1 MTTLFTIPESKLTVD
16 ATHYM
21 RELSTQTLFNHLMR
35 TYAFGCIIAQK
46 NDLKLDMEL
55 FYLGAILHDLGL
67 TNMFKDKENTF
78 EKVGGEAA
86 CKFLVQHGYPI
97 EKAEI
102 VQKAI
107 ELHATVEA
115 EKNQPEI
122 ALVHMG
128 AMVDAGIRIDLLP
141 KDLVQ
146 HIIGEYPRLGITEE
160 MIEHFTYQVE
170 KKNDTRLIRL
180 LEAAKSHSHGQNA

>member
-1 MTTLFTIPESKLTVD
+1 MTILFNVPESKLTVD

-35 TYAFGCIIAQK
+35 TYAFGCMIAQK

-67 TNMFKDKENTF
+67 TKPFKDKDSTF
-78 EKVGGEAA
+78 EAVGGEAA
-86 CKFLVQHGYPI
+86 CNFLVQHGYPI

-115 EKNQPEI
+115 ENRQPEI
-122 ALVHMG
+122 ALVHLG
-128 AMVDAGIRIDLLP
+128 AMVDAGIRVDVLP
-141 KDLVQ
+141 KD
-146 HIIGEYPRLGITEE
+146 IIEQIVGEYPLLGITQE
-160 MIEHFTYQVE
+160 MVEHFTYQVQ

-180 LEAAKSHSHGQNA
+180 LEAAKPHSHHSE